1 MKTKENKTRFLSL
14 AKLDNLEMLVAE
26 NIVTSSSRHTHETLT
41 LGVIEKGTALL
52 HHKGT
57 SYPISSGSIILINPD
72 DVHACY
78 PEILLSGYS
87 QRIMY
92 PSIAIVEQ
100 ATYEITG
107 KAQQLPLFR
116 EPIIHEPKIL
126 RQIQKLFS
134 VMETASTVLE
144 QETHLMQTLIYLIST
159 QASCSQIRSVDDEPK
174 IVSQIR
180 EYLDANYIENPT
192 LTQLADLTYI
202 SPFHLSRIFSQ
213 SVGLPPHL
221 YLIQVRV
228 LQAKKLL
235 SQGLAIA
242 QVAQEVGFS
251 HQSHLNRH
259 FKKIVGV
266 TPKQY
271 QNSKNVQ
278 D

>member
-1 MKTKENKTRFLSL
+1 M
-14 AKLDNLEMLVAE
+14 AE
-26 NIVTSSSRHTHETLT
+26 NIVISSSRHTHETLT
-41 LGVIEKGTALL
+41 LGVIEQGTALL

-57 SYPISSGSIILINPD
+57 SYPISSGSIIAINPD

-78 PEILLSGYS
+78 PENLLSGYS

-92 PSIAIVEQ
+92 PSIAMVER

-116 EPIIHEPKIL
+116 EPIIHGAKIL

-134 VMETASTVLE
+134 VMETASTALE
-144 QETHLMQTLIYLIST
+144 QETHLMQTLTYLIGT
-159 QASCSQIRSVDDEPK
+159 QASCSQNRSLDDEPK

-180 EYLDANYIENPT
+180 DYLEANYIENPT
-192 LTQLADLTYI
+192 LTQLASLTYI

-213 SVGLPPHL
+213 SIGLPPHL